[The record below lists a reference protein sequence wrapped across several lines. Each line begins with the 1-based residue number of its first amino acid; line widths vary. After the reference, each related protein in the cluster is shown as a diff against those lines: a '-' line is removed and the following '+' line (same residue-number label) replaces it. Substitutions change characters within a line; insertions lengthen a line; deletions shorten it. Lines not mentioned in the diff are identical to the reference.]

1 MLKRLSISY
10 RLLLFIPVLLVSLA
24 GAVWLGLSEI
34 KSSLLEDRKEAIK
47 QLVQVANTIVDV
59 WYQKEKSGQLSREAA
74 QTGARDELWR
84 LRYADNNYFFVHRY
98 DGLSMLQ
105 LDRNLEGK
113 NRVDSTDP
121 YGVPT
126 VRLLVETA
134 QRGGGFVYYHAT
146 RTGGIA
152 SDAKG
157 TLPKMSYASGFDPW
171 QWSIGTGVYIDDV
184 YAVYD
189 RIALLY
195 GALCLVILTLAVALA
210 YLIARSISGPLTL
223 ITQQTSK
230 LAEGDLDVAVP
241 FLEEAHEMGRLAR
254 ALDVF
259 KISRR
264 KADEMAATQRNEQ
277 AAKLRRQETLE
288 KLIDDFRERTL
299 RVIEAMMHAAERVQS
314 LAGDLAEM
322 ASQSRA
328 RIAAANQASG
338 DTTGNVQ
345 SVAGAAEALSAAVGE
360 VTRQVSQSTSVAER
374 AVIEADETN
383 ATMRGLAAA
392 ANRIGEVV
400 KLINDIA
407 SQTNLLALN
416 ATIEAA
422 RAGDA
427 GRGFAVVASEVKAL
441 ANQTTKATEDIQSQI
456 SGIQGETSRAVT
468 AISSIGTTVSDM
480 RAMATGIASAMQQ
493 QSATTREISHHIAQA
508 ADGTRLVTNN
518 ISGVAEASESTS
530 EAAVSLRG
538 ASEDLRRQATTLN
551 DEMVHF
557 FGEMRA
563 A

>member
-10 RLLLFIPVLLVSLA
+10 RLLLFIPLLLASLA
-24 GAVWLGLSEI
+24 GAVWFGLSEI
-34 KSSLLEDRKEAIK
+34 RSSLLEDRKEAIK
-47 QLVQVANTIVDV
+47 QLVQVATTIVDG
-59 WYQKEKSGQLSREAA
+59 WYQKEKSGQLSREEA
-74 QTGARDELWR
+74 QKGARDELWR
-84 LRYADNNYFFVHRY
+84 LRYADNNYFFIQRY

-105 LDRNLEGK
+105 LDRSLEGK
-113 NRVDSTDP
+113 NRIDSTDP

-126 VRLLVETA
+126 VRRLVEAA
-134 QRGGGFVYYHAT
+134 QRGGGLVYYHAT

-152 SDAKG
+152 SDAKD
-157 TLPKMSYASGFDPW
+157 TQPKMSYAFGFDPW
-171 QWSIGTGVYIDDV
+171 QWSIGTGIYIDDV
-184 YAVYD
+184 DVLYD

-195 GALCLVILTLAVALA
+195 GALGLVILMLAIALA
-210 YLIARSISGPLTL
+210 YLIARSISRPLSL

-241 FLEEAHEMGRLAR
+241 FLEEAHEVGRLAR

-259 KISRR
+259 KTSRR
-264 KADEMAATQRNEQ
+264 KADELAAAQRNEQ
-277 AAKLRRQETLE
+277 AAKLRRQETVE
-288 KLIDDFRERTL
+288 KLIDDFHERTS
-299 RVIEAMMHAAERVQS
+299 RVIEAVIHAAERVQS

-322 ASQSRA
+322 AAQSRA
-328 RIAAANQASG
+328 RIAAANQAST
-338 DTTGNVQ
+338 DTTSNVQ
-345 SVAGAAEALSAAVGE
+345 SIASAAEELSAAVDE
-360 VTRQVSQSTSVAER
+360 VTRQVSQSATVAER

-383 ATMRGLAAA
+383 TTMRGLATA

-441 ANQTTKATEDIQSQI
+441 ANQTTKATEDIQTQI
-456 SGIQGETSRAVT
+456 SGIQGETSRAVA

-480 RAMATGIASAMQQ
+480 RAMATGISSAMEQ
-493 QSATTREISHHIAQA
+493 QSATTQGITRHIAEA
-508 ADGTRLVTNN
+508 ADGTRNVTNN
-518 ISGVAEASESTS
+518 IGGVTEASETTS
-530 EAAVSLRG
+530 QAAVSLRS
-538 ASEDLRRQATTLN
+538 ASEDLRREATSLN
-551 DEMVHF
+551 DEMIRF